1 MNTSDTAIKQLQQA
15 MTTTEQAVNTINNLI
30 AAHDYQDV
38 ASLVAQAADALLEAA
53 TLLMQSQDEAA
64 LDALENADDL
74 IESVYNIIEGE
85 LDDE

>member
-38 ASLVAQAADALLEAA
+38 ASLVAQAAGALLEAA